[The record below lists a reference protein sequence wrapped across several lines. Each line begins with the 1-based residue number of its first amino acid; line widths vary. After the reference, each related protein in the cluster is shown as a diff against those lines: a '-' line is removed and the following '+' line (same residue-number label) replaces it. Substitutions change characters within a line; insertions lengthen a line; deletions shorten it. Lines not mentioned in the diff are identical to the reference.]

1 MTKTE
6 RLADSYDSDI
16 VATVAAI
23 VETAERFR
31 NSYFWTPPKYAS
43 SRGYME
49 RENTYREVE
58 WGEGGHAYT
67 AKYNVSCSCRNVYAH
82 GTYTRDGEITNL
94 TAIRNSLKRMQVALA
109 DNKKTAQIKLTI
121 FPEGLP
127 SGPQKGEK
135 T

>member
-6 RLADSYDSDI
+6 SLVDNYDSNV
-16 VATVAAI
+16 VATVAGI

-31 NSYFWTPPKYAS
+31 SAYLWTPPKYAS
-43 SRGYME
+43 SRRYME
-49 RENTYREVE
+49 RENTYREVA
-58 WGEGGHAYT
+58 WTEGGRTYT
-67 AKYNVSCSCRNVYAH
+67 ARYDVSCSCNNVYAS

-94 TAIRNSLKRMQVALA
+94 TAIRNSLKRMQAALA
-109 DNKKTAQIKLTI
+109 DNKKTSQIKLTI
-121 FPEGLP
+121 FPDGLP